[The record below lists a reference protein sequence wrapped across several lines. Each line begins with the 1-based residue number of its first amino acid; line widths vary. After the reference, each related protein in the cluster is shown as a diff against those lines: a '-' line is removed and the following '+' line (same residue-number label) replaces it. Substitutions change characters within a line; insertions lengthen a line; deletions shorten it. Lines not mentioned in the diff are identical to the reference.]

1 MKGRTLLPDLDQLR
15 HVPLGIGV
23 SFMCS
28 VIIAN
33 DTAIKHL
40 CQSDHLRTSDLPM
53 SNSSIDPPQTPIIQV
68 DRLSYRYPNG
78 TMALC
83 DVSFAIQPGEVVGL
97 IGPNGAGKTTLQL
110 HLNGLLPETAPDRC
124 PAGGTTPVVVSGLPM
139 IRSNLKEIRRLVGF
153 LFQDPDDQLFCP
165 TVREDIAFGP
175 LNLGLARDEV
185 ARRVEAGLAAVGLEG
200 VGNRGTMHLS
210 FGERKRVCLAGI
222 LACQPELLVLDEP
235 TSNLDQRARRR
246 FMELLKNS
254 PAAKLVASHDL
265 EMILDLCSR
274 VIILDHGRIQA
285 DGPSH
290 TVLSNSTLLAQHGL
304 EVPLSVQ
311 YGRR

>member
-1 MKGRTLLPDLDQLR
+1 
-15 HVPLGIGV
+15 
-23 SFMCS
+23 
-28 VIIAN
+28 
-33 DTAIKHL
+33 
-40 CQSDHLRTSDLPM
+40 M
-53 SNSSIDPPQTPIIQV
+53 SNASIEIKQISSSPMIQV
-68 DRLSYRYPNG
+68 ERLSYRYPNG

-83 DVSFAIQPGEVVGL
+83 DVSFTIQPGEVVGL

-110 HLNGLLPETAPDRC
+110 HLNGLLPETIPERC
-124 PAGGTTPVVVSGLPM
+124 PAGQNTPVMVSGLPM
-139 IRSNLKEIRRLVGF
+139 IRQNLKEIRRLVGF

-165 TVREDIAFGP
+165 TVREDVAFGP
-175 LNLGLARDEV
+175 LNLGLPRDEV
-185 ARRVEAGLAAVGLEG
+185 LRRVQESLAAVGLDD
-200 VGNRGTMHLS
+200 VGDRGTMHLS

-246 FMELLKNS
+246 FMDLLKS
-254 PAAKLVASHDL
+254 SQSAQLIASHDL

-274 VIILDHGRIQA
+274 VMILDHGRIQA
-285 DGPSH
+285 DGPSKA
-290 TVLSNSTLLAQHGL
+290 VLSNSTLLAKHGL